1 MDTKREEGGEE
12 KLQDEISSPHLTS
25 RNLRICFFTLKLLNI
40 HSTSEREPRNF
51 TLYLLGVMYLLEFYS
66 WRGKK
71 LLGFKE
77 PQARSG
83 GVGDYLHVAF
93 IEVNSLHFMAY
104 PKAER
109 GYNS

>member
-1 MDTKREEGGEE
+1 MK
-12 KLQDEISSPHLTS
+12 
-25 RNLRICFFTLKLLNI
+25 
-40 HSTSEREPRNF
+40 EREKENER
-51 TLYLLGVMYLLEFYS
+51 EKKS
-66 WRGKK
+66 KRKRGR
-71 LLGFKE
+71 E
-77 PQARSG
+77 G